1 MSILPASGIGDES
14 TGFYNGVATQSLRF
28 DDGSSN
34 YLTRTPSSAGS
45 RTTWTWSGWF
55 KIGTDPTLYHNL
67 FTSNTNYDQ
76 IRFDPNSRIIFAVYS
91 NNGATNVGAFT
102 TKIEFRDMTNWYHF
116 AFVWDTTNSTAGD
129 RQRMY
134 VNGKRILDSEL
145 TITATPSQNAVSNFN
160 NEQMSIGRRE
170 STNSLYLDGFM
181 SEINFIDGTA
191 ITHTQNSGGDY
202 ILDELGELKNGVWIP
217 KEYTGSYGT
226 NGFRLEFKQT
236 GDGSSTASSST
247 IGADTS
253 GNDNHFKDL
262 NFDAS
267 QSNLPDCPENNF
279 CILNPLNAND
289 HRGEASFSRS
299 SLRMTSSSGNR
310 GFTSGTMRIHG
321 KVYFEVLSRDGNNG
335 FVGINDITNSKVTNG
350 QTLDMYNGTPRID
363 GVVQSN
369 TGTFSDGDIMGVAV
383 DVDAKSIEFFRN
395 NSSVYSTTYTT
406 DVEGGY
412 FPIIHDSSGGRSSDF
427 VANFGQDSS
436 FTDEKTKQNN
446 SDGNGQ
452 GDFYYTPPSGFLAM
466 CSANLPDVTISP
478 DKATQADDH
487 HDTIAYSGSASNQ
500 IITTKFQADWLWFKE
515 RTTAGIDHNLFDSSR
530 LHSSTGAKFGR
541 KLESNSTDAESDSTS
556 IVSQS
561 GNDITLLGG
570 VSTVNDASS
579 RTYVMWH
586 WKANGGTTST
596 NNDGSITSTVQAN
609 QTAGFSI
616 VTYTGNGSTGTV
628 GHGLGEVPAMIVI
641 KLRGSSGGSWI
652 VYHRL
657 MQSTPEDVRM
667 FWDSSDARGT
677 STANFNSTAPTSSV
691 FSVGNTTATNGNDTY
706 LAYCFAEIEGYS
718 SFGSY
723 AGNSNA
729 NGTLVHTGFRP
740 AFLLGKKN
748 TGVDNWYMYDNAR
761 TPHNAMGAY
770 SLTNTTGAEATDES
784 LDFLSNGFKWRINS
798 GLRNASGHTYI
809 YMAFADQPFKFSNA
823 K

>member
-1 MSILPASGIGDES
+1 
-14 TGFYNGVATQSLRF
+14 
-28 DDGSSN
+28 
-34 YLTRTPSSAGS
+34 
-45 RTTWTWSGWF
+45 
-55 KIGTDPTLYHNL
+55 
-67 FTSNTNYDQ
+67 
-76 IRFDPNSRIIFAVYS
+76 
-91 NNGATNVGAFT
+91 
-102 TKIEFRDMTNWYHF
+102 
-116 AFVWDTTNSTAGD
+116 
-129 RQRMY
+129 
-134 VNGKRILDSEL
+134 
-145 TITATPSQNAVSNFN
+145 
-160 NEQMSIGRRE
+160 
-170 STNSLYLDGFM
+170 M

-191 ITHTQNSGGDY
+191 ITHTQNSNGDY

-279 CILNPLNAND
+279 CILNPLNSND

-299 SLRMTSSSGNR
+299 SLRMTSSSSNR
-310 GFTSGTMRIHG
+310 GFTSGTFRIHG

-335 FVGINDITNSKVTNG
+335 FVGINDITNSAVSNG
-350 QTLDMYNGTPRID
+350 QTLDMYNGNPRID
-363 GVVQSN
+363 GVTGSA
-369 TGTFSDGDIMGVAV
+369 TGTFSDGDIMGCAV

-395 NSSVYSTTYTT
+395 NSSVHSATYTT

-436 FTDEKTKQNN
+436 FTGEKTKQNN
-446 SDGNGQ
+446 SDDNGQ

-466 CSANLPDVTISP
+466 CAANLPDVTISP

-487 HDTIAYSGSASNQ
+487 HSSIAYSGSASNQ
-500 IITTKFQADWLWFKE
+500 TITTKFQADWLWFKE
-515 RTTAGIDHNLFDSSR
+515 RTTAGIDHNIFDSSR

-541 KLESNSTDAESDSTS
+541 KLESNSTDAEADSTA

-609 QTAGFSI
+609 QAAGFSI

-628 GHGLGEVPAMIVI
+628 GHGLGAVPAMIVI

-657 MQSTPEDVRM
+657 MQSSPEDRRM
-667 FWDSSDARGT
+667 FWDSSDARGD

-691 FSVGNTTATNGNDTY
+691 FSVGNTTATNGSDTY

-718 SFGSY
+718 AFGSY

-748 TGVDNWYMYDNAR
+748 TGVDNWYMYDSAR

-798 GLRNASGHTYI
+798 GLRNSSGHTYI

>member
-14 TGFYNGVATQSLRF
+14 TGFYNDVATQSLRF
-28 DDGSSN
+28 DDGLSN

-76 IRFDPNSRIIFAVYS
+76 IRFDPNSRIIFAVYA
-91 NNGATNVGAFT
+91 NNGSTNVGAFT
-102 TKIEFRDMTNWYHF
+102 TKLEFRDMTNWYHF
-116 AFVWDTTNSTAGD
+116 AFVWDTTNSTSGD

-134 VNGKRILDSEL
+134 VNGKRILNDDL
-145 TITATPSQNAVSNFN
+145 TIDATPSQNAVSNFN

-191 ITHTQNSGGDY
+191 ITHTQNSDGDY

-299 SLRMTSSSGNR
+299 SLRMTSGSSVR

-363 GVVQSN
+363 GVIGSN

-383 DVDAKSIEFFRN
+383 DVDAKSIQFFRN
-395 NSSVYSTTYTT
+395 NSSVHSATYST

-436 FTDEKTKQNN
+436 FTGEKTKQNN
-446 SDGNGQ
+446 SDDNGQ

-466 CSANLPDVTISP
+466 CAANLPDVTISP

-487 HDTIAYSGSASNQ
+487 FNTVTYTGDDSANRG
-500 IITTKFQADWLWFKE
+500 ITGVGFKPDWLWIKTRNATNYHF
-515 RTTAGIDHNLFDSSR
+515 LFDSSR
-530 LHSSTGAKFGR
+530 GVTK
-541 KLESNSTDAESDSTS
+541 KLFSNTSDAEGTASGLDSFDTD
-556 IVSQS
+556 
-561 GNDITLLGG
+561 GF
-570 VSTVNDASS
+570 TVDHDAANEDLNASAH
-579 RTYVMWH
+579 TYVAWN

-628 GHGLGEVPAMIVI
+628 GHGLGKVPAMIVI

-677 STANFNSTAPTSSV
+677 STANFNSTAPTSEV
-691 FSVGNTTATNGNDTY
+691 FSVGNTTATNGSDTY

-729 NGTLVHTGFRP
+729 DGTLVHTGFRP

-748 TGVDNWYMYDNAR
+748 TGVDNWFMFDSGRN
-761 TPHNAMGAY
+761 PHNALGSY
-770 SLTNTTGAEATDES
+770 SLTNTTGAEATEDG

-798 GLRNASGHTYI
+798 GLRNQSGHTYI

-823 K
+823 R